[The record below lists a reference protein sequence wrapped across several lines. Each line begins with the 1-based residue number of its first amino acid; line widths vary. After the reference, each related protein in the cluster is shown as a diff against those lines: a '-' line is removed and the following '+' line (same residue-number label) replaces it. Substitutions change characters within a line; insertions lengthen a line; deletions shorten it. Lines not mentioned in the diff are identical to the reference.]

1 MTLAEKLRHLRHVE
15 GMLRGYGR
23 ALVPAETL
31 RLMAQEQGARV
42 SHAYWS
48 QLEHGVRVELSA
60 ETQQLLAR
68 FFGIHPR
75 YLVADPKN
83 FRHYPRTP
91 GFLEAVTREE
101 RATAGTD
108 GLVATLAQLTER
120 PRRATPEIRR
130 DLENQKLVVKT
141 ALVEALA
148 RQDELEQARP
158 KPGSPALERARSYER
173 RLVAGLRGEWLAL
186 DRGLRA
192 VATPAR
198 RRRPPPP
205 LPR

>member
-23 ALVPAETL
+23 PLVPAEAL

-60 ETQQLLAR
+60 HNQQLLAR
-68 FFGIHPR
+68 FFGIHPG
-75 YLVADPKN
+75 YLVADPKR
-83 FRHYPRTP
+83 FRHYPRTA
-91 GFLEAVTREE
+91 GFLEAVMRED

-108 GLVATLAQLTER
+108 GLVATLAQLTEHSLR
-120 PRRATPEIRR
+120 TAREIRR
-130 DLENQKLVVKT
+130 DLENQKMVVKT
-141 ALVEALA
+141 ALVEALG
-148 RQDELEQARP
+148 RQDELEQARIM
-158 KPGSPALERARSYER
+158 PGSPALERARSYER
-173 RLVAGLRGEWLAL
+173 RLVARLRGEWLAL

-192 VATPAR
+192 MVAAKS
-198 RRRPPPP
+198 RPPRSRGPAD
-205 LPR
+205 

>member
-60 ETQQLLAR
+60 DTQQLLAR
-68 FFGIHPR
+68 FFGIHPG

-91 GFLEAVTREE
+91 GFLEAVAREE
-101 RATAGTD
+101 RASAGTD
-108 GLVATLAQLTER
+108 GLVAALAQLTER
-120 PRRATPEIRR
+120 PPRAAPEVRR
-130 DLENQKLVVKT
+130 DLENQKMVVKT
-141 ALVEALA
+141 ALVEALG
-148 RQDELEQARP
+148 RQDELEQVRAT
-158 KPGSPALERARSYER
+158 PGTPALERASSYER
-173 RLVAGLRGEWLAL
+173 RLVARLRGEWLAL

-192 VATPAR
+192 MVAAKS
-198 RRRPPPP
+198 RPP
-205 LPR
+205 RSRGSAD